1 MARMPYL
8 SWEQLSE
15 EVRQALQPLA
25 GMYQKEPSANMM
37 VLSASPQMV
46 ARLMDL
52 TMYLLRDSPLDA
64 KLRELA
70 ILKLS
75 RIKRAPYVFGHH
87 VAWGLKAGLSKE
99 QIKQV
104 DKYKESPLF
113 DDTQKLVI
121 EFAEQMTVQLKAD
134 ERLFWRARRIFKLDQ
149 LVDLITAIG
158 LWNGMCAAMNGL
170 EIDPEPSCMEI
181 LEWSWN

>member
-8 SWEQLSE
+8 SWDQLPE
-15 EVRQALQPLA
+15 DVRQALQPLA
-25 GMYQKEPSANMM
+25 GMYQKQPSANMM

-46 ARLMDL
+46 VRLMDL
-52 TMYLLRDSPLDA
+52 TMYLLRASPLDP

-75 RIKRAPYVFGHH
+75 RIRRAPYVFGHH
-87 VAWGLKAGLSKE
+87 VVWGLKAGLSRE
-99 QIKQV
+99 QVKQV
-104 DKYKESPLF
+104 DHYKDSPLF
-113 DDTQKLVI
+113 DEAEKLVL
-121 EFAEQMTVQLKAD
+121 EFAEQMTMQLKVAD
-134 ERLFWRARRIFKLDQ
+134 RLFWKARRILKLDQ